1 MVTVP
6 YPGRRIGEKGS
17 KEFYTTFI
25 LLYILRE
32 SCSGPLTVCELLVID
47 DVNGNTSD
55 SVFAVFYVHVAT
67 EYHLRL
73 STLVVWCDTLRDF
86 RSLSYC
92 VEVEVSWTVKNSL
105 VTCIRLECSIG
116 RIFRLSK

>member
-73 STLVVWCDTLRDF
+73 STLVV
-86 RSLSYC
+86 
-92 VEVEVSWTVKNSL
+92 
-105 VTCIRLECSIG
+105 
-116 RIFRLSK
+116 